1 MPQEHLKPSAP
12 AEVAK
17 SLASEDRNGYIGAMA
32 KIYSLVVF
40 IRGRKQAFHFIV
52 DKSDYD
58 RLSNIL
64 NAADGLRSPSF
75 FWCDTNDDRSVIINL
90 KAVQAVRFLWD
101 GPFESRN
108 QETRDEPI
116 AIYLRGRDE
125 PIDADTD
132 SAESIHN
139 FFSQLELDPKIFP
152 FPNFIDSDGEYVYVN
167 ASEVDLVIAPKEL
180 MDEGIRL
187 AQDDLDERTHPKL
200 NLVRKNSPFSS

>member
-1 MPQEHLKPSAP
+1 
-12 AEVAK
+12 
-17 SLASEDRNGYIGAMA
+17 MA
-32 KIYSLVVF
+32 KIYSLLVF
-40 IRGRKQAFHFIV
+40 IRGRKQPFHFVV
-52 DKSDYD
+52 DKADYD

-64 NAADGLRSPSF
+64 DDADEIESPSF

-101 GPFESRN
+101 GLFTSRN
-108 QETRDEPI
+108 QGTRDEPV

-125 PIDADTD
+125 PVDADTD

-167 ASEVDLVIAPKEL
+167 VSEIDLIIAPKEL
-180 MDEGIRL
+180 MDEGARL
-187 AQDDLDERTHPKL
+187 ARDDFDECTPPKL
-200 NLVRKNSPFSS
+200 NLVKKQ